1 MSIHLVGVG
10 GAGMSGIARVLA
22 QRGQV
27 VTGCDREATRVT
39 KALMAEGIACA
50 VGHSAEHAE
59 TAERLIVSGA
69 IADDAPELVRARE
82 LGLPIQHRA
91 EALADIL
98 REHAARVVVSGA
110 HGKTTTSAMLAAAAV
125 DLGLDPTFV
134 VGGDVRQLGTNARG
148 GSDQIAIV
156 EGDESDRSVLQLP
169 ATIGVILN
177 VDFDHLDHYDSVED
191 VVALLGEWAATVP
204 TDGLIVLGD
213 GVAIAPAAEVAR
225 FGVGPGE
232 GLRALDAVADGD
244 GIAFRPSRGP
254 ERVRLA
260 VPGVH
265 NAGNAC
271 AAALVLERL
280 GVSLDEAFAALERF
294 EGAGRRF
301 EVVGRA
307 FGYTVVDDYAH
318 HPTELAAA
326 IAAARG
332 REPKRLIVLF
342 QPHMPWRTVAFGEQ
356 FAEALKAADRVIVVE
371 TYVARGAPDP
381 EASARRI
388 AQLVGPK
395 AVFIATGGAA
405 AREIQGIARSGDLIL
420 CCGAGPVDRIAR
432 AVLN

>member
-98 REHAARVVVSGA
+98 REHAARVVVTGA

-301 EVVGRA
+301 EIVGRA

-342 QPHMPWRTVAFGEQ
+342 QPHMPWRTIAFGEQ

-388 AQLVGPK
+388 AQLVGSK
-395 AVFIATGGAA
+395 AVFMATGTAA
-405 AREIQGIARSGDLIL
+405 ARELRGIACSGDLIL
-420 CCGAGPVDRIAR
+420 CCGAGPVDQIAR
-432 AVLN
+432 AVFH

>member
-98 REHAARVVVSGA
+98 REHAARVVVTGA

-301 EVVGRA
+301 EIVGRA

-342 QPHMPWRTVAFGEQ
+342 QPHMPWRTIAFGEQ

-388 AQLVGPK
+388 AQLVGSK

>member
-301 EVVGRA
+301 EIVGRA

-342 QPHMPWRTVAFGEQ
+342 QPHMPWRTIAFGEQ

-388 AQLVGPK
+388 AQLVGSK